1 MRFFIEFSYNGYKY
15 HGWQVQPNSI
25 TVQSDL
31 NNALSTLLKEKI
43 DTFGAGRTDACVH
56 AKIMYAHFDYKAIFD
71 TKSFIFKLN
80 GFLPKDIYV
89 KRIFRVSDS
98 AHARFDAI
106 SRTYH
111 YFISQEKD
119 PFLNDVF
126 FLYQKI
132 NVQAMNEA
140 SCFLLGEHD
149 FTSFSKSKSQTFT
162 NNCNVIEA
170 FWTQKENQLI
180 FKIKA
185 NRFLR
190 NMVRAIVGTLLQVGK
205 GKISPKIIKKIITDK
220 NRKNAGPSVPSS
232 GLFLTEI
239 DYPDNIFYEQK

>member
-1 MRFFIEFSYNGYKY
+1 
-15 HGWQVQPNSI
+15 
-25 TVQSDL
+25 
-31 NNALSTLLKEKI
+31 
-43 DTFGAGRTDACVH
+43 
-56 AKIMYAHFDYKAIFD
+56 
-71 TKSFIFKLN
+71 
-80 GFLPKDIYV
+80 
-89 KRIFRVSDS
+89 
-98 AHARFDAI
+98 
-106 SRTYH
+106 
-111 YFISQEKD
+111 
-119 PFLNDVF
+119 
-126 FLYQKI
+126 
-132 NVQAMNEA
+132 MNEA